1 MMIAML
7 PEVDLLSRLPK
18 PLRRV
23 LPSVFA
29 FFLSLVVVER
39 LLDLIAIHRPRR
51 FHKATR
57 KLLRHVSRACLWAA
71 YRFDLGRHSEEVMAS
86 GIRAI
91 KTGYVSSSLGV
102 RSGWSAMPTGER

>member
-1 MMIAML
+1 ML
-7 PEVDLLSRLPK
+7 PEVDVLSRLPE

-23 LPSVFA
+23 IRSVVA
-29 FFLSLVVVER
+29 FFLSLVIVER
-39 LLDLIAIHRPRR
+39 LLDLVAIQRPRR

-57 KLLRHVSRACLWAA
+57 KLLRHVNRAYLWAA
-71 YRFDLGRHSEEVMAS
+71 FRFDLGRHSGEVMAS

-91 KTGYVSSSLGV
+91 QTGYVSSSLGV